1 MPGDRPHKR
10 RSKPKTKQGGKGK
23 RGGGSSSGVSV
34 RKLGSGGWVLVH
46 PRAAVQRFEDLEE
59 VRLMI
64 DAGEF
69 EVAVDELR
77 WLLSGCSELM
87 AAHVMLGELALEMG
101 PDIKLARGHFGFAY
115 QLGEKA
121 LRKANV
127 AAQLSA
133 SQPANRPLFEAARGL
148 AWCMEKLDRPQTADE
163 IIATTRR
170 LDSSDPLGIAELID
184 DLRSGGLPVIGLGE

>member
-1 MPGDRPHKR
+1 LPMSADRPPKR
-10 RSKPKTKQGGKGK
+10 RPKKKNK
-23 RGGGSSSGVSV
+23 HSGSSRASGVTT
-34 RKLGSGGWVLVH
+34 RKLASGGWVLVH
-46 PRAAVQRFEDLEE
+46 PRAAVERFEDLEE

-64 DAGEF
+64 DAGEL

-87 AAHVMLGELALEMG
+87 AAHVLLGELALEMG

-121 LRKANV
+121 LGKAKV
-127 AAQLSA
+127 AGPLLA
-133 SQPANRPLFEAARGL
+133 SQPANRPLFDAARGL
-148 AWCMEKLDRPQTADE
+148 AWCMEKLEKPKTADQ
-163 IIATTRR
+163 IIATTRQ
-170 LDSSDPLGIAELID
+170 LDPSDPLGIAELID